1 MILTAPVPATGGTR
15 RTRRRRRALPLAG
28 LAILLVLI
36 VLASLALGARDIAP
50 ATVLQAIFA
59 PDTSVTDHVVVLE
72 LRVPRTV
79 LGILAGAAFG
89 LAGALIQG
97 ITRNPLA
104 DPGLLGVNAGAS
116 LFVVVGITWFG
127 AATAFG
133 FIWFALAGAAAA
145 AAAVYAVGSF
155 GREGATPVKLA
166 LAGAALT
173 AALTSLLTIFLLS
186 DLETLDRFRFWT
198 VGSLLGRDLD
208 TAAVVAPFLVAG
220 GLLAALGARTLN
232 ALALGDDLARGLG
245 QNIPLA
251 RTLTGVAV
259 VLLCGGG
266 TALVG
271 PVLFVG
277 LAVPHVAR
285 WIAGPD
291 YRWILAYSALLGP
304 ALMLVADVVGRLLLK
319 PGELEVGIVVAFLG
333 APLLIALVRRTRLA
347 AL

>member
-1 MILTAPVPATGGTR
+1 V
-15 RTRRRRRALPLAG
+15 LPLAG
-28 LAILLVLI
+28 LATLLVLI
-36 VLASLALGARDIAP
+36 VLASLAIGARDIAP
-50 ATVLQAIFA
+50 PVVLQAIFA
-59 PDTSVTDHVVVLE
+59 PDTSITDHVVVLD

-79 LGILAGAAFG
+79 LGILAGAAFAV
-89 LAGALIQG
+89 AGALIQG

-116 LFVVVGITWFG
+116 LFVVIGITWFG
-127 AATAFG
+127 AATASS
-133 FIWFALAGAAAA
+133 FIWFALVGAAGA
-145 AAAVYAVGSF
+145 AAAVYAVGSL
-155 GREGATPVKLA
+155 GRGGATPVKLA

-173 AALTSLLTIFLLS
+173 AALTSLLTIFLLA
-186 DLETLDRFRFWT
+186 DLETLDRYRFWT
-198 VGSLLGRDLD
+198 VGSLVGRGLD
-208 TAAVVAPFLVAG
+208 TALTVVPFVVVGAV
-220 GLLAALGARTLN
+220 LAALGSRALN

-245 QNIPLA
+245 QSIPVA
-251 RTLTGVAV
+251 RALTGVAV

-277 LAVPHVAR
+277 LAVPHIAR

-304 ALMLVADVVGRLLLK
+304 ALMLVADILGRLVLK
-319 PGELEVGIVVAFLG
+319 PGELEVGIIVAFLG

>member
-1 MILTAPVPATGGTR
+1 V
-15 RTRRRRRALPLAG
+15 TRRRRRVLPLAG
-28 LAILLVLI
+28 LAVLLVLI
-36 VLASLALGARDIAP
+36 VLASLAMGARDIAP
-50 ATVLQAIFA
+50 ATVLQAILA
-59 PDTSVTDHVVVLE
+59 PDPAVTDHVVVLD

-79 LGILAGAAFG
+79 LGLLAGAAFG
-89 LAGALIQG
+89 VAGALIQG

-116 LFVVVGITWFG
+116 LFVVLGITFFG
-127 AATAFG
+127 AATALG
-133 FIWFALAGAAAA
+133 YIWFALAGAAAA
-145 AAAVYAVGSF
+145 AAVVYAVGSL
-155 GREGATPVKLA
+155 GRGGATPVKLA

-173 AALTSLLTIFLLS
+173 AALTSLLTVFLLT
-186 DLETLDRFRFWT
+186 DLETLDRYRFWT
-198 VGSLLGRDLD
+198 IGSLVGRGLD
-208 TAAVVAPFLVAG
+208 TAATVAPFLIVG
-220 GLLAALGARTLN
+220 GVLAALGARTLN
-232 ALALGDDLARGLG
+232 ALSLGDDLARGLG

-251 RTLTGVAV
+251 RTLTGAAV

-277 LAVPHVAR
+277 LAVPHIAR

-304 ALMLVADVVGRLLLK
+304 ALMLVADILGRLVLK
-319 PGELEVGIVVAFLG
+319 PGELEVGIIVAFLG